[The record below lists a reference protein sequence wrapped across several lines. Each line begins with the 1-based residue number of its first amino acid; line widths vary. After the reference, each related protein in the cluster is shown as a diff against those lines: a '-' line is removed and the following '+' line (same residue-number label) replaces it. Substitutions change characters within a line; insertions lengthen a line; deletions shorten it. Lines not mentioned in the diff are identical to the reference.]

1 MTTILAIVQAE
12 KDGEI
17 ESKMM
22 KARQLEEIREA
33 RRIEAE
39 KKEAERA
46 AKFEATKD
54 SLRKKRKPQ
63 GKTNDDRLDDITST
77 GTRAAKPKTKKRVS
91 FAEV

>member
-1 MTTILAIVQAE
+1 MSTILAIVQAE

-39 KKEAERA
+39 KKEADKA
-46 AKFEATKD
+46 AKFEATKE
-54 SLRKKRKPQ
+54 SVKRKR
-63 GKTNDDRLDDITST
+63 KRHNEANEDKIDDIAAT
-77 GTRAAKPKTKKRVS
+77 GTRAAKPKSRKRVS
-91 FAEV
+91 FAEG